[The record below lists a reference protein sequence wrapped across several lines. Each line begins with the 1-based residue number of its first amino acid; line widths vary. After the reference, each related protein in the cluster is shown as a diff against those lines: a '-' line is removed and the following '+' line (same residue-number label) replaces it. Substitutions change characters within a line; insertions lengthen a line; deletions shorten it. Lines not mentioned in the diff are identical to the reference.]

1 MGWILLKERKNS
13 AQKQLQPD
21 GSYKYYEVPSRDL
34 PVFYPEDDFI
44 CDVNMKGITTSW
56 RWRQKYGKTSWRDK
70 EREELASKILE
81 IDYQDVDKIKITPK
95 IRELIHKSKFKEILE
110 KKRNEYEAALF
121 ASINEVKN
129 EQTE

>member
-1 MGWILLKERKNS
+1 M
-13 AQKQLQPD
+13 
-21 GSYKYYEVPSRDL
+21 
-34 PVFYPEDDFI
+34 
-44 CDVNMKGITTSW
+44 
-56 RWRQKYGKTSWRDK
+56 
-70 EREELASKILE
+70 E
-81 IDYQDVDKIKITPK
+81 IDYQDVDTIKITPK